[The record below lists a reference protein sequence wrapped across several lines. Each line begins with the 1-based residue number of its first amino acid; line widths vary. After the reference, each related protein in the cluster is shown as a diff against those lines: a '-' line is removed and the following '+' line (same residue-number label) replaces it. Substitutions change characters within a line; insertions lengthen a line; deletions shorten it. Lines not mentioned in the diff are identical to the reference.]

1 MIRFKSR
8 GTVVA
13 SAVVG
18 AVVMV
23 ATSMVS
29 ISTSSAAAVPS
40 WCGPKKITMGF
51 TDGFGGNSWRLVTTA
66 AVREEVKLCPS
77 VTKLYYAD
85 GQGKTDK
92 AIADIQGM
100 VAKGVKALVVFPD
113 AGQAMLPALRS
124 AYKAGVVTVPY
135 RVAPGGTAG
144 KDYTMFIGSDFV
156 LAGKLWGQWIKKNLP
171 NGGNILRI
179 SGPAGNSQ
187 GADESKGLAQVL
199 GSDPKY
205 KFIGA
210 DPFEVTGWDP
220 GVTQQVLTAA
230 IAKYPNIDVIT
241 SDFGP
246 SMVSALD
253 AAVKSGW
260 KVPAIATSDGN
271 VLGCFYQD
279 NKASQP
285 NFKMMTISTQND
297 HSRLATDW
305 AIALATGGKKPTDT
319 SYPSTLFED
328 SVSGKPSPVQCRK
341 DLPGDVY
348 LSAKMSGD
356 AQAKLKTN

>member
-1 MIRFKSR
+1 
-8 GTVVA
+8 
-13 SAVVG
+13 
-18 AVVMV
+18 
-23 ATSMVS
+23 
-29 ISTSSAAAVPS
+29 
-40 WCGPKKITMGF
+40 
-51 TDGFGGNSWRLVTTA
+51 
-66 AVREEVKLCPS
+66 
-77 VTKLYYAD
+77 
-85 GQGKTDK
+85 
-92 AIADIQGM
+92 M
-100 VAKGVKALVVFPD
+100 VAKGVKAIVVFPD

-144 KDYTMFIGSDFV
+144 KDYNMFIGSDFV
-156 LAGKLWGQWIKKNLP
+156 LAGKLWGEWIKKNLP

-199 GSDPKY
+199 GNDPKY

-220 GVTQQVLTAA
+220 GKTQEVLTAA
-230 IAKYPNIDVIT
+230 IAKYPKIDVIT

-246 SMVSALD
+246 SMVSALQ
-253 AAVKSGW
+253 AAVASGW

-271 VLGCFYQD
+271 VLGCFFQD
-279 NKASQP
+279 NKATQP
-285 NFKMMTISTQND
+285 DFKMMTISTQND
-297 HSRLATDW
+297 HSRLAVQW
-305 AIALATGGKKPTDT
+305 AVALATGGKKPTDKAF
-319 SYPSTLFED
+319 PSTLFED
-328 SVSGKPSPVQCRK
+328 SVSGKPSAVQCRK

-356 AQAKLKTN
+356 LQAKLKKN

>member
-1 MIRFKSR
+1 MLRNKSR
-8 GTVVA
+8 ATVIGAAIA
-13 SAVVG
+13 SVLMLATSL
-18 AVVMV
+18 V
-23 ATSMVS
+23 ATS
-29 ISTSSAAAVPS
+29 SSQAASVPS

-66 AVREEVKLCPS
+66 AVREEVALCPS

-85 GQGKTDK
+85 GQGKLTK
-92 AIADIQGM
+92 AIADVKGM

-113 AGQAMLPALRS
+113 DSAAMLPTLRS

-135 RVAPGGTAG
+135 RVSPGGVEG
-144 KDYTMFIGSDFV
+144 KDYNKFIGSDFV
-156 LAGKLWGQWIKKNLP
+156 LAGKLWGEWIKKNLP

-179 SGPAGNSQ
+179 SGPAGNGQ
-187 GADESKGLAQVL
+187 GIDESAGLESVL
-199 GSDPKY
+199 TDPKY

-210 DPFEVTGWDP
+210 APFEVTGWDP
-220 GVTQQVLTAA
+220 GKTQEVLTAA
-230 IAKYPNIDVIT
+230 IAKYPKIDVIT

-271 VLGCFYQD
+271 AIGCFYAD
-279 NKASQP
+279 NKATQP
-285 NFKMMTISTQND
+285 DFKMMTISTQND
-297 HSRLATDW
+297 HSRLAVQW
-305 AIALATGGKKPTDT
+305 AVALATGGKTPMDKA
-319 SYPSTLFED
+319 YPSSLFED
-328 SVSGKPSPVQCRK
+328 SVSGKPSQVQCRK
-341 DLPGDVY
+341 DLPMDIY

-356 AQAKLKTN
+356 RQAKLKKN

>member
-1 MIRFKSR
+1 MIRLKSR
-8 GTVVA
+8 ATLVA
-13 SAVVG
+13 SAI
-18 AVVMV
+18 AVAALTV
-23 ATSMVS
+23 
-29 ISTSSAAAVPS
+29 STSLFAVSSANAALPS

-66 AVREEVKLCPS
+66 AVREEVKLCPN

-92 AIADIQGM
+92 AISDIKGM

-144 KDYTMFIGSDFV
+144 KDYNMFIGSDFV
-156 LAGKLWGQWIKKNLP
+156 LAGKLWGEWIKKNLP

-199 GSDPKY
+199 GNDPKY

-220 GVTQQVLTAA
+220 GKTQEVLTAA
-230 IAKYPNIDVIT
+230 IAKYPKIDVIT

-246 SMVSALD
+246 SMVSALQ
-253 AAVKSGW
+253 AAVASGW

-285 NFKMMTISTQND
+285 DFKMMTISTQND
-297 HSRLATDW
+297 HSRLAVQW
-305 AIALATGGKKPTDT
+305 AVALATGGKKPSDKAF
-319 SYPSTLFED
+319 PSTLFED
-328 SVSGKPSPVQCRK
+328 SVSGKPSAVQCRK

-356 AQAKLKTN
+356 AQAKLKNN

>member
-1 MIRFKSR
+1 
-8 GTVVA
+8 
-13 SAVVG
+13 
-18 AVVMV
+18 MV

-29 ISTSSAAAVPS
+29 ISSSSAAAVPS

-77 VTKLYYAD
+77 VTQLYYAD

-124 AYKAGVVTVPY
+124 AFKAGVVTVPY
-135 RVAPGGTAG
+135 RVTPGGTAG

-187 GADESKGLAQVL
+187 GIDESKGLSQVL
-199 GSDPKY
+199 GNDPKY

-230 IAKYPNIDVIT
+230 IAKYPKIDVIT

-260 KVPAIATSDGN
+260 KVPLIATSDGN
-271 VLGCFYQD
+271 AIGCFYTD
-279 NKASQP
+279 NKATQP
-285 NFKMMTISTQND
+285 DFKMMTISTQND
-297 HSRLATDW
+297 HSRLAVQW
-305 AIALATGGKKPTDT
+305 AVALATGGKTPKDKA
-319 SYPSTLFED
+319 YPSMAFED

-341 DLPGDVY
+341 DLPMDIY

-356 AQAKLKTN
+356 EQAKLKKN

>member
-1 MIRFKSR
+1 M
-8 GTVVA
+8 VV
-13 SAVVG
+13 
-18 AVVMV
+18 
-23 ATSMVS
+23 
-29 ISTSSAAAVPS
+29 SSLGLAAALIGSSMISVSSSGAASLPS

-77 VTKLYYAD
+77 VTQLYYAD

-92 AIADIQGM
+92 AISDIKGM

-113 AGQAMLPALRS
+113 SGQAMLPTLRS
-124 AYKAGVVTVPY
+124 AFKAGVVTVPY
-135 RVAPGGTAG
+135 RVFPGGVDG
-144 KDYTMFIGSDFV
+144 KDYTAFVGSDFV
-156 LAGKLWGQWIKKNLP
+156 LAGKLWGEWIKKNLP

-187 GADESKGLAQVL
+187 GADETKGLNMVL

-220 GVTQQVLTAA
+220 AKTQEVLTAA
-230 IAKYPNIDVIT
+230 IAKYPKIDVIT

-246 SMVSALD
+246 SMVAALQ
-253 AAVKSGW
+253 AAVTAGW
-260 KVPAIATSDGN
+260 KVPLIATSDGN
-271 VLGCFYQD
+271 VLGCFYQ
-279 NKASQP
+279 NNFKTQP
-285 NFKMMTISTQND
+285 DFKMMTISTQND
-297 HSRLATDW
+297 HSRLATDY
-305 AIALATGGKKPTDT
+305 AIAKATGGKVPTST

-328 SVSGKPSPVQCRK
+328 SVSGKPSKVQCRA

-356 AQAKLKTN
+356 LQAKLKTN